1 MLHQEKKNINK
12 SGALPDKNDEDRWG
26 VVVPGGP
33 FSDFPGAV
41 VLVENSGA
49 VSSSNEQAEL
59 LCKFIERGGS
69 DEYRDAL
76 QSALNGKA
84 AQVNPLLIRAG
95 KKETSRVLAAFD
107 LALLPWNGGE
117 AALLLGRN
125 ISLERNLRAALI
137 ESRQRYRDLLEA
149 SCDFAWET
157 DIEGV
162 ITFVTPDGGLG
173 FSSSELSG
181 SKVSKLLPD
190 LASVATNPFSCRVPC
205 TEEEIWVKD
214 SYGDERCLLIT
225 SMPLW
230 SDEEVWHGNRGFCR
244 DITRLR
250 KDEMLRADEIH
261 RERIYNRILEIAR
274 SEMVPV
280 RMLAST
286 ASCLIPALPVDAVMI
301 SHFDGEIW
309 QAVAEEGEALQLDAI
324 ARVQAAME
332 MGETVYQE
340 TSPDGVLVAV
350 SSKFRGQANGTIC
363 LWRKGQNVSWSKG
376 ESELLERIQVQV
388 GISLQQ
394 FGHHRELQT
403 LSSTDPLTGL
413 LNRRHFEHLLSGFL
427 EDNVGDERTHLLLYL
442 DLDNFKYV
450 NDAYG
455 HQEGDKVLRDFAE
468 VLKHK
473 TRRHDWLARLGGDEF
488 AIFLPVVPEE
498 EATGKAQALLESLVP
513 SFSRDDDPEWSL
525 SASVGGYLFT
535 ARDDL
540 KLSDLLL
547 HSDEAMYRVKRS
559 GKNGVYVVKEKLDE
573 VG

>member
-1 MLHQEKKNINK
+1 MLHQENNNIIK
-12 SGALPDKNDEDRWG
+12 SGTLPNKNDKDHWG
-26 VVVPGGP
+26 LVVPGGP

-41 VLVENSGA
+41 VLVESNGA

-59 LCKFIERGGS
+59 LCKFINRGGS
-69 DEYRDAL
+69 DEYREAL
-76 QSALNGKA
+76 KSALNGKA
-84 AQVNPLLIRAG
+84 AQVNPLLIRAE
-95 KKETSRVLAAFD
+95 KKETSKVLAAFD
-107 LALLPWNGGE
+107 LALLPWDGGR

-157 DIEGV
+157 DIDGV
-162 ITFVTPDGGLG
+162 ITFITPDGGLG
-173 FSSSELSG
+173 YSASELAG
-181 SKVSKLLPD
+181 SKITQLFVD
-190 LASVATNPFSCRVPC
+190 LSSAVTNPFSCKVPC
-205 TEEEIWVKD
+205 SEEEVWVKD
-214 SYGDERCLLIT
+214 SYRDERCLVIT

-230 SDEEVWHGNRGFCR
+230 SDEEIWHGNRGFCR

-250 KDEMLRADEIH
+250 KEEMLRADEIH

-324 ARVQAAME
+324 ARVQTALE

-340 TSPDGVLVAV
+340 TSTDGVLVAI
-350 SSKFRGQANGTIC
+350 STKFRDQANGAIC
-363 LWRKGQNVSWSKG
+363 LWRKGENANWSSG
-376 ESELLERIQVQV
+376 EAELLQRVQSQI

-455 HQEGDKVLRDFAE
+455 HQEGDKVLKDFAE

-488 AIFLPVVPEE
+488 AIFLPVVREE
-498 EATGKAQALLESLVP
+498 EAASKAQDLLEALIP
-513 SFSRDDDPEWSL
+513 AFSRDDDHEWSL
-525 SASVGGYLFT
+525 SASVGGYLFR
-535 ARDDL
+535 AREGQE
-540 KLSDLLL
+540 LSDLFL

-559 GKNGVYVVKEKLDE
+559 GKNGVYVVKEKLDG

>member
-12 SGALPDKNDEDRWG
+12 SGALPDKNDKDRWG

-59 LCKFIERGGS
+59 LCKFIKRGGS

-162 ITFVTPDGGLG
+162 ITFITPDGGLG
-173 FSSSELSG
+173 YSASELSG
-181 SKVSKLLPD
+181 SKVSKLFTD
-190 LASVATNPFSCRVPC
+190 LASVATNPFSCRAPC
-205 TEEEIWVKD
+205 SEEEVWVKD

-427 EDNVGDERTHLLLYL
+427 EDNIGDERTHLLLYL

-498 EATGKAQALLESLVP
+498 EATGKAQDLLESLVP
-513 SFSRDDDPEWSL
+513 TFSRDDDPEWSL

-535 ARDDL
+535 ARDEL